1 VKALKSGKEP
11 DLEKPLHSGPE
22 LDLHVPALI
31 PEDYMPDVHLRLV
44 LYKRIAAA
52 PDGEALEELEAE
64 MVDRFGPLPPP
75 TQNLFRITR
84 LKLRA
89 ARLGLRKLEVGP
101 LGGLVEF
108 GEDHVVDPK
117 VVLKL
122 VQREAKVY
130 RLDGPNRLRFT
141 RKHDTDEARCKAADG
156 LLAALGAP

>member
-1 VKALKSGKEP
+1 
-11 DLEKPLHSGPE
+11 
-22 LDLHVPALI
+22 
-31 PEDYMPDVHLRLV
+31 V

-52 PDGEALEELEAE
+52 ADGEALDELEAE
-64 MVDRFGPLPPP
+64 LIDRFGPLQPA

-108 GEDHVVDPK
+108 GEEHVVDPK

-141 RKHDTDEARCKAADG
+141 QKHETEQARCRAADV
-156 LLAALGAP
+156 LLTALGAP